1 MFPNVRLM
9 IAAMLASVVALVC
22 GFGMFAVF
30 RVSHEPFARSPAAT
44 ASLRL
49 VADNAAYSS
58 TGLASGVPFDR
69 RLQVAAEP
77 SAAAT
82 TDMPEATGEH
92 EAEAE
97 TAPASTTAPEPS
109 PAAPEQ
115 ASFET
120 GEATEQPSAAVTPAS
135 DVPATSADGAP
146 ANEAANVASPSQPE
160 ATPEPTIL
168 GTGEGAPSPDTTAVA
183 PDQETKSPVV
193 SMADARPAF
202 IAAAVAVN
210 DPHDAQP
217 PVRERINVTG
227 PPADDAGPSGE
238 RAHRTVLKKPKR
250 MRVAVRIRRV
260 QRVAAIQYAPTQ
272 FSQAQYTPAAEQN
285 FGGTQVNFATTP
297 SQAQYYAGGPA
308 PVRYVRMVAAKPR
321 APNQRPNTATGGP
334 FVSVTN
340 R

>member
-77 SAAAT
+77 SVAAT

-97 TAPASTTAPEPS
+97 TAPATATEPIS
-109 PAAPEQ
+109 AAPEQ

-146 ANEAANVASPSQPE
+146 ANEAANVAGPSQPE

-168 GTGEGAPSPDTTAVA
+168 DTGEGAPSPDTTAVA
-183 PDQETKSPVV
+183 PDQESKSPVV
-193 SMADARPAF
+193 SMADAGPAF
-202 IAAAVAVN
+202 IAAAVAIN

-250 MRVAVRIRRV
+250 IRVTVRIRRV

-272 FSQAQYTPAAEQN
+272 FSQAQYAPTTEQN
-285 FGGTQVNFATTP
+285 FGGTQVNLPTTP

-308 PVRYVRMVAAKPR
+308 PVRYVRMVAGKPR

>member
-77 SAAAT
+77 SVGAT

-97 TAPASTTAPEPS
+97 TAPATASAPEPN

-115 ASFET
+115 ASSEP
-120 GEATEQPSAAVTPAS
+120 GEATEQPSAAVTPGS
-135 DVPATSADGAP
+135 DTP
-146 ANEAANVASPSQPE
+146 ANEAANVASLSQPE

-168 GTGEGAPSPDTTAVA
+168 ATGEGAPSPDTTAVA
-183 PDQETKSPVV
+183 PDQESKSPVV

-202 IAAAVAVN
+202 IAAAVAIN

-238 RAHRTVLKKPKR
+238 RARRTVLKKPKR
-250 MRVAVRIRRV
+250 MRVVVRTRRV
-260 QRVAAIQYAPTQ
+260 QRVVAIQYAPTQ
-272 FSQAQYTPAAEQN
+272 FSLAQYAPAAEQN
-285 FGGTQVNFATTP
+285 FGGTQVNLPTTP
-297 SQAQYYAGGPA
+297 SQARYYAGGPT
-308 PVRYVRMVAAKPR
+308 PVRYVRMATGKPR
-321 APNQRPNTATGGP
+321 ASNQRPNTATGGP
-334 FVSVTN
+334 FVNVTN

>member
-30 RVSHEPFARSPAAT
+30 RVSHDPFARSPAAT

-97 TAPASTTAPEPS
+97 TAPATATEPIS
-109 PAAPEQ
+109 AAPEQ

-135 DVPATSADGAP
+135 DMPATSADGAP
-146 ANEAANVASPSQPE
+146 ANEAANVAGPSQPE

-168 GTGEGAPSPDTTAVA
+168 GTGEGTPSPDTTAVA
-183 PDQETKSPVV
+183 PEQETKSSVV

-210 DPHDAQP
+210 DPHDAQR

-238 RAHRTVLKKPKR
+238 RAHRTTLKKPKR
-250 MRVAVRIRRV
+250 MRVAVPIRRV

-272 FSQAQYTPAAEQN
+272 FSQAQYAPTAEQN
-285 FGGTQVNFATTP
+285 FGGTQANFPTTP

-308 PVRYVRMVAAKPR
+308 PVRYVRMVTAKPR

>member
-58 TGLASGVPFDR
+58 TGLASGVAFDR

-77 SAAAT
+77 SVAAT

-97 TAPASTTAPEPS
+97 TAPATAAASEPS
-109 PAAPEQ
+109 PAPEQ
-115 ASFET
+115 GSSET
-120 GEATEQPSAAVTPAS
+120 DEATEQPSAAVTPAS

-168 GTGEGAPSPDTTAVA
+168 GTGEGAPSPDTT
-183 PDQETKSPVV
+183 ESNSPVI
-193 SMADARPAF
+193 SMADAGPAF
-202 IAAAVAVN
+202 IAAAVAID

-217 PVRERINVTG
+217 PVRERINVAG

-238 RAHRTVLKKPKR
+238 RAHRTVSKKPKR
-250 MRVAVRIRRV
+250 MRVVVRIRRV

-272 FSQAQYTPAAEQN
+272 FSQAQYAPAAEQN
-285 FGGTQVNFATTP
+285 FGGTQVNFPTTP

-308 PVRYVRMVAAKPR
+308 PVRYVRMVTAKPR
-321 APNQRPNTATGGP
+321 ASNQRPNTATGGP

>member
-58 TGLASGVPFDR
+58 AGLASGLPFDR

-77 SAAAT
+77 SAAAI
-82 TDMPEATGEH
+82 TDTPEATGEQ
-92 EAEAE
+92 AETE
-97 TAPASTTAPEPS
+97 TAPASTTAPEPMS
-109 PAAPEQ
+109 AAPEQ
-115 ASFET
+115 ASSET

-135 DVPATSADGAP
+135 DAPATSADGAP
-146 ANEAANVASPSQPE
+146 ANEAANVASPSRPE
-160 ATPEPTIL
+160 ATPEPTTP
-168 GTGEGAPSPDTTAVA
+168 GAGEGAPSPDTTAVA
-183 PDQETKSPVV
+183 PDQESKSPVV
-193 SMADARPAF
+193 SMADASPAF

-238 RAHRTVLKKPKR
+238 RAHRTALKKAKR
-250 MRVAVRIRRV
+250 MRVVVRIRRI
-260 QRVAAIQYAPTQ
+260 QRVAAVQYAPTQ
-272 FSQAQYTPAAEQN
+272 FSQAQYAPTTEQN
-285 FGGTQVNFATTP
+285 FGGTQVNLPTTP

-308 PVRYVRMVAAKPR
+308 PVRYGRVIAGKPR